1 LAMVRQRF
9 QTGHRPL
16 VLAIRRVT
24 SGLWRVCNT
33 LSGMKANLFV
43 KLRNIVS
50 AVRVAARMQTPSIQ
64 ENDTARRRFQARR
77 ERNSRDGRRRRG
89 AN

>member
-1 LAMVRQRF
+1 
-9 QTGHRPL
+9 
-16 VLAIRRVT
+16 
-24 SGLWRVCNT
+24 
-33 LSGMKANLFV
+33 MKANLFV